1 MNARIARALGWG
13 CGCIVL
19 LPACTAPQ
27 SQRQTSAQD
36 ASALA
41 AEDARVARA
50 RSLQALAFR
59 MADRWCAAL
68 DEAAAA
74 VPKTAA
80 TDSRAALVDAL
91 RDSRSAVL
99 AIGSGADS
107 GEAVLDLL
115 LHATLQC
122 WTLRTNPAGNGV
134 AREDAERVLASLD
147 RAREELWSS
156 ASRDLGAA
164 PTAELRLVIDAW
176 VKARPDETRIARA
189 RIGDLASERGALQA
203 PDRERAARLIAS
215 SEVAASEAASS
226 EAASSVDRTARTFDE
241 RALWYLSHYPALLGA
256 QADAT
261 ASRIAR
267 KAEADARAGR
277 EELARA
283 VAAERAAFAEAL
295 SEERKALAA
304 ALTTERKAIA
314 AALSEE
320 RAAFAET
327 LAKDR
332 AALVD
337 ALAKQRE
344 ETSTDLAREREA
356 MVAGV
361 TKAVDAS
368 STAAAVEREAL
379 TKWAGEER
387 AAFAEDLETRLRAL
401 VDRGI
406 MGIGIVAGALLVGL
420 AALKFIPS
428 RGRAPKP

>member
-41 AEDARVARA
+41 AEDALVARA

-189 RIGDLASERGALQA
+189 RIGDLASERSPLQA

-215 SEVAASEAASS
+215 SEVAAS

-428 RGRAPKP
+428 RGRAPKS

>member
-1 MNARIARALGWG
+1 MHRSPGVIAIPTSLLALVTACSAPPRAEPG
-13 CGCIVL
+13 
-19 LPACTAPQ
+19 
-27 SQRQTSAQD
+27 D
-36 ASALA
+36 ASAAAAA
-41 AEDARVARA
+41 AEDALVARA

-134 AREDAERVLASLD
+134 AREDAERVLASLE

-215 SEVAASEAASS
+215 SEAAA
-226 EAASSVDRTARTFDE
+226 SVDRTARTCDE

-368 STAAAVEREAL
+368 SAAAAVEREAL

-420 AALKFIPS
+420 AALRFIPS
-428 RGRAPKP
+428 RGRAPKS

>member
-203 PDRERAARLIAS
+203 PDRERAARLIA
-215 SEVAASEAASS
+215 AS

-283 VAAERAAFAEAL
+283 VAAERAGFAEAL
-295 SEERKALAA
+295 SSERKALAA

-344 ETSTDLAREREA
+344 ETSTDLARERDA

-428 RGRAPKP
+428 RGRAPKS

>member
-1 MNARIARALGWG
+1 MHRSPGVIAIPTSLLALVTACSAPSRIE
-13 CGCIVL
+13 
-19 LPACTAPQ
+19 
-27 SQRQTSAQD
+27 QD
-36 ASALA
+36 AVAAQAEAREHALA
-41 AEDARVARA
+41 ARA
-50 RSLQALAFR
+50 RLVQALAFR

-134 AREDAERVLASLD
+134 AREDAERVLASLE

-164 PTAELRLVIDAW
+164 QTAELRLVIDAW

-215 SEVAASEAASS
+215 SEAAA
-226 EAASSVDRTARTFDE
+226 SVDRTARTFDE

-283 VAAERAAFAEAL
+283 VAAERAGFAEAL
-295 SEERKALAA
+295 SSERKALAA
-304 ALTTERKAIA
+304 ALTTERKAMA
-314 AALSEE
+314 AALAEE
-320 RAAFAET
+320 RAAFAGT
-327 LAKDR
+327 LANDR

-337 ALAKQRE
+337 ALAKHRE
-344 ETSTDLAREREA
+344 ASLAELSKERDA
-356 MVAGV
+356 MVAGIA
-361 TKAVDAS
+361 KAVDAS
-368 STAAAVEREAL
+368 STAAAGEREAL
-379 TKWAGEER
+379 ATWAGEER
-387 AAFAEDLETRLRAL
+387 AAFAEDLDTRLRAL
-401 VDRGI
+401 VDRAI
-406 MGIGIVAGALLVGL
+406 MGAGIVAGALLVGL
-420 AALKFIPS
+420 LLLKIIPS
-428 RGRAPKP
+428 RKGG

>member
-134 AREDAERVLASLD
+134 AREDAERVLASLE

-189 RIGDLASERGALQA
+189 RIGDLASERSPLQA

-215 SEVAASEAASS
+215 SEAAAS

-406 MGIGIVAGALLVGL
+406 MGIGIVASALLVGL

-428 RGRAPKP
+428 RGRAPKS

>member
-203 PDRERAARLIAS
+203 PDRERAARLIA
-215 SEVAASEAASS
+215 AS

-344 ETSTDLAREREA
+344 ETSTDLARERDA

-406 MGIGIVAGALLVGL
+406 MGIGIVASALLVGL

-428 RGRAPKP
+428 RGRAPKS

>member
-1 MNARIARALGWG
+1 MHRSPGVIAIPTSLLALVTACSAPSRIE
-13 CGCIVL
+13 
-19 LPACTAPQ
+19 
-27 SQRQTSAQD
+27 QD
-36 ASALA
+36 AVAAQAEAREHALA
-41 AEDARVARA
+41 ARA
-50 RSLQALAFR
+50 RLVQALAFR

-80 TDSRAALVDAL
+80 TDSRAALADAL
-91 RDSRSAVL
+91 RDSRSASL

-134 AREDAERVLASLD
+134 AREDAERVLASLE

-164 PTAELRLVIDAW
+164 QTAELRLVIDAW

-215 SEVAASEAASS
+215 SEAAA
-226 EAASSVDRTARTFDE
+226 SVDRTARTFDE

-283 VAAERAAFAEAL
+283 VAAERAGFAEAL
-295 SEERKALAA
+295 SSERKALAA

-344 ETSTDLAREREA
+344 ATSTDLAREREA

-368 STAAAVEREAL
+368 SAAAAIEREAL

-428 RGRAPKP
+428 RGSAPKS

>member
-134 AREDAERVLASLD
+134 AREDAERVLASLE

-215 SEVAASEAASS
+215 SEAAA
-226 EAASSVDRTARTFDE
+226 SVDRTARTFDE

-283 VAAERAAFAEAL
+283 VAAERAGFAEAL
-295 SEERKALAA
+295 SSERKALAA

-428 RGRAPKP
+428 RGRAPKS

>member
-134 AREDAERVLASLD
+134 AREDAERVLASLE

-164 PTAELRLVIDAW
+164 QTAELRLVIDAW

-189 RIGDLASERGALQA
+189 RIGDLASERSPLQA

-215 SEVAASEAASS
+215 SEAAAS

-283 VAAERAAFAEAL
+283 VAAERAAFVEAL

-344 ETSTDLAREREA
+344 ETSTDLARERDA

-387 AAFAEDLETRLRAL
+387 AAFAEDLEIRLRAL

-406 MGIGIVAGALLVGL
+406 MGIGIVASALLVGL

-428 RGRAPKP
+428 RGRAPKS

>member
-134 AREDAERVLASLD
+134 AREDAERVLASLE

-189 RIGDLASERGALQA
+189 RIGDLASERSPLQA
-203 PDRERAARLIAS
+203 PDRERAARLI
-215 SEVAASEAASS
+215 ASS

-283 VAAERAAFAEAL
+283 VAAERAAFVEAL

-344 ETSTDLAREREA
+344 ETSTDLARERDA

-387 AAFAEDLETRLRAL
+387 AAFAEDLEIRLRAL

-406 MGIGIVAGALLVGL
+406 MGIGIVASALLVGL

-428 RGRAPKP
+428 RGRAPKS

>member
-13 CGCIVL
+13 CGCIL
-19 LPACTAPQ
+19 MLPACTAPQ
-27 SQRQTSAQD
+27 SQPQTSALD
-36 ASALA
+36 ASAPA
-41 AEDARVARA
+41 AEDARAARE

-80 TDSRAALVDAL
+80 TDSRAALGDAL

-134 AREDAERVLASLD
+134 AREDAERVLASLE

-164 PTAELRLVIDAW
+164 QTSELRLVIDAW

-215 SEVAASEAASS
+215 SEAAA
-226 EAASSVDRTARTFDE
+226 SVDRTARTFDE

-283 VAAERAAFAEAL
+283 VAAERAAFAGAL

-327 LAKDR
+327 LAKDS

-344 ETSTDLAREREA
+344 ETSADFAREREA

-368 STAAAVEREAL
+368 SAAAAVDREAL
-379 TKWAGEER
+379 TKRADEER

-428 RGRAPKP
+428 RGRAPKS